1 MNTTAISNYGDVIAA
16 YKNLLATVFP
26 RWQAGLTW
34 QVRVGQRAH
43 YHCNDGYCDPDN
55 RVIGIAEH
63 IARDEQQLRL
73 TLAHEIV
80 HAIVG
85 PAHGAKFCRRLGVA
99 ARMADKRGDPKLAR
113 DLRDES
119 VLYATTLAV
128 RAAQVYSLMRDWAP
142 EAPSFEAAEVGVAR
156 ECGLT
161 VEELRQ
167 RYPKLRAEWD
177 GACTKQVLLKVEV
190 T

>member
-1 MNTTAISNYGDVIAA
+1 MNTTAISNYSDVIAA
-16 YKNLLATVFP
+16 YQALLATLFP

-34 QVRVGQRAH
+34 QVKVGQRAH

-73 TLAHEIV
+73 TLVHEIV

-85 PAHGAKFCRRLGVA
+85 PAHGDKFCRRLNTAAQMA
-99 ARMADKRGDPKLAR
+99 ARQGDH
-113 DLRDES
+113 
-119 VLYATTLAV
+119 TLACGLRIELERWENTPVV
-128 RAAQVYSLMRDWAP
+128 RAAQVYGLMRDWAP

-177 GACTKQVLLKVEV
+177 GAVQSRYF
-190 T
+190 